1 MGRVI
6 REVIL
11 IKFHL
16 INMNS
21 EDGFLLEKVIKPL
34 IRNLKEWQRSL

>member
-16 INMNS
+16 ISMNS
-21 EDGFLLEKVIKPL
+21 EDGFLPEKVIEPL